1 MNEPQSIRPLYAPP
15 GLPPP
20 PAQMIADIAFG
31 VEEPAD
37 IAFRYGYTAS
47 QYEVLEQHQPF
58 VNAVLAVR
66 AELEKGGHSVKV
78 KSRAFAEHLA
88 EQLFLRAS
96 QSTAS
101 SDLILNSLKVF
112 AKLGDLEPRG
122 NLPLAGGAPTT
133 SVQIIFSGG
142 EQAEVVIGS
151 SSTPEAAA
159 QPHVFEIEDE
169 EKK

>member
-1 MNEPQSIRPLYAPP
+1 MTQSIAPLYPTP

-20 PAQMIADIAFG
+20 PAQMIADIAAG
-31 VEEPAD
+31 LEDPVD
-37 IAFRYGYTAS
+37 IAFRYGYSAT
-47 QYEVLEQHQPF
+47 QYDLLEQHQPF

-88 EQLFLRAS
+88 EKLFLRAS
-96 QSTAS
+96 QDVAS
-101 SDLILNSLKVF
+101 SDLVLNALKVF

-122 NLPLAGGAPTT
+122 NLPMGGGAPTT

-142 EQAEVVIGS
+142 EQAEVVIGG
-151 SSTPEAAA
+151 SSTPEAVA
-159 QPHVFEIEDE
+159 QTERAFDLPEED
-169 EKK
+169 